1 MPKNKKIRLA
11 VDANVWISTLLSPRF
26 QLRIEVVFGEKYR
39 LMVSEELFD
48 DLERAINKPH
58 LARRINRTDYDE
70 LVSKLRSVAELVDVH
85 SVVEIC
91 RDPKDNF
98 LLALA
103 KDGNA
108 DYLIT
113 GDNDLLV
120 LKKFEKT
127 KIVTLSDFEAVFH
140 RQCESFLSQPVC

>member
-1 MPKNKKIRLA
+1 MKKNNEKKRIV
-11 VDANVWISTLLSPRF
+11 VDSNIWISSLLKPSF
-26 QLRIEVVFGEKYR
+26 QTRIEIVFGTEYCLLCSEMSFRELNRATRKPYPAKR
-39 LMVSEELFD
+39 IVRVDYEELV
-48 DLERAINKPH
+48 
-58 LARRINRTDYDE
+58 T
-70 LVSKLRSVAELVDVH
+70 KLQSNAELVDVH
-85 SVVEIC
+85 SVVEAC

-120 LKKFEKT
+120 LETFEKT
-127 KIVTLSDFEAVFH
+127 KIVKLTDFEAVFP
-140 RQCESFLSQPVC
+140 S